1 MRGFSNWFD
10 DKHKRFGVMNVESG
24 TVCPRVCVPSKLDI
38 NIKLKFTYI
47 KEFFYFILLKIDI
60 KLHHTVY
67 FGLVCWLRYNSIF
80 LLFHFV

>member
-10 DKHKRFGVMNVESG
+10 DRHKRFGVMNVESG

-47 KEFFYFILLKIDI
+47 KEFFYFI
-60 KLHHTVY
+60 
-67 FGLVCWLRYNSIF
+67 F
-80 LLFHFV
+80 